1 MKHIILTLA
10 IVLASLTGFAQEEV
24 SIEQYINQ
32 SIKRLDINPGWDV
45 HLIHAETDSTYRV
58 AIVTT
63 VDFAALAYN
72 VQLCNLKDQK
82 LTILE
87 NTTMPQGTVVE
98 IEGPMNFWQI
108 ALFDRATATADYVI
122 ASAHEKVTNLFL
134 ARNSSFHVKH
144 YHINTSKE
152 FPDVAVWGNAKLTI
166 GTISGEGD
174 LLVKLYEG
182 SDFQYGNILLNGK
195 IMLDEYVKSPDNQY
209 NWLSDRKEIKTK
221 EVDGE
226 PITVERRKTWD
237 QSISFEGGIGVLQG
251 DTPKDPNSPFLQN
264 STLSVK
270 FGASTGFKLGDHWR
284 LSTGF
289 LFQVN
294 KKSLS
299 HHVKYENDELVV
311 VDGQGEFQRNR
322 LRSTYL
328 GVTSTI
334 YYYLGKRQQESISLD
349 LYCAGL
355 LRERLTTTT
364 DPTQL
369 FARNTENV
377 NNIFNPWKL
386 EVGVSF
392 NTQRLGFIHGI
403 RVFANLLPE
412 YKPGVTSCEIRSVG
426 IEIKL

>member
-1 MKHIILTLA
+1 MKHIILALA
-10 IVLASLTGFAQEEV
+10 IVLATLTGFAQEEV
-24 SIEQYINQ
+24 AIEQYINQ

-45 HLIHAETDSTYRV
+45 RLIHAETDSTYRV

-72 VQLCNLKDQK
+72 VQLCNLKDQT

-166 GTISGEGD
+166 DTISGEGD

-237 QSISFEGGIGVLQG
+237 QSISFEGGIGVLRG

-299 HHVKYENDELVV
+299 HQVKYENDELVV

>member
-1 MKHIILTLA
+1 M
-10 IVLASLTGFAQEEV
+10 
-24 SIEQYINQ
+24 
-32 SIKRLDINPGWDV
+32 
-45 HLIHAETDSTYRV
+45 
-58 AIVTT
+58 
-63 VDFAALAYN
+63 
-72 VQLCNLKDQK
+72 
-82 LTILE
+82 
-87 NTTMPQGTVVE
+87 
-98 IEGPMNFWQI
+98 
-108 ALFDRATATADYVI
+108 
-122 ASAHEKVTNLFL
+122 
-134 ARNSSFHVKH
+134 
-144 YHINTSKE
+144 
-152 FPDVAVWGNAKLTI
+152 GNAKLTI
-166 GTISGEGD
+166 DTISGEGD

-182 SDFQYGNILLNGK
+182 SDIQYGNITLNGK

-226 PITVERRKTWD
+226 PVTVERRKTWD

-270 FGASTGFKLGDHWR
+270 FGASTGFKLSDHWR
-284 LSTGF
+284 LSSGF

-299 HHVKYENDELVV
+299 HQVKYENDELVV

-412 YKPGVTSCEIRSVG
+412 YKPGVINGEIRSVG